1 VKTVGDVVAT
11 KRIESLEAGIKAT
24 LRYIDR
30 ANAHDSKL
38 TVTKQ
43 IRSELVKTLGFDP
56 D

>member
-1 VKTVGDVVAT
+1 MKIGKLTADR
-11 KRIESLEAGIKAT
+11 RIGQLEAGIKAV
-24 LRYIDR
+24 LRYIDS
-30 ANAHDSKL
+30 ANAHDAKL